1 MRTPPTSPSSALLL
15 IVLALSLS
23 ACGTFSPPAPRPV
36 QPPVLPAPPAALMEP
51 PRSEPWSESVQRLL
65 QRWQLLLTSSVP
77 S

>member
-1 MRTPPTSPSSALLL
+1 MRTPRTSPSSVLLL

-65 QRWQLLLTSSVP
+65 QKWQLLLMPQTP
-77 S
+77 A